1 MKKTEI
7 TEKELNK
14 KVKKFKAKLMR
25 GKAIAFSM
33 LITYGIIFIIGW
45 ILKIMGFT
53 GEESG
58 FMYSL
63 YMVLGFIAF
72 VCVYPGL
79 YALIRLKHI
88 IKLFR
93 RVKQLEST
101 GTLKEMVFDLE
112 TSELVKFGDKAVLS
126 DKYLIFHNG
135 KKLPIP
141 CNEIYW
147 MYLTTFNGYT
157 SIKLGTK
164 NNGIISYSGVEVE
177 NRRYKE
183 IISDAFCELQDRTDT
198 EILWEYSAENKE
210 KYEKM
215 VSRK

>member
-7 TEKELNK
+7 TEKELKN

-33 LITYGIIFIIGW
+33 LVTYGVIFIIGW
-45 ILKIMGFT
+45 ILKIVGFT

-58 FMYSL
+58 FMYWL
-63 YMVLGFIAF
+63 FMVIGLIAF

-88 IKLFR
+88 IKLFKR
-93 RVKQLEST
+93 IKELET
-101 GTLKEMVFDLE
+101 NGIFKEMVFDLE
-112 TSELVKFGDKAVLS
+112 TSELVKFGDKAILS
-126 DKYLIFHNG
+126 DKYLFAKNG
-135 KKLPIP
+135 KKIPIP

-164 NNGIISYSGVEVE
+164 NDGIISYSGVEIE

-215 VSRK
+215 IKK